1 MTPALHYFYGI
12 AKALAPPLI
21 PWATKMVAHMRI
33 THPEDNA
40 IVTAGPIRVCGRYR
54 FECGLSFVLL
64 YHCGSQYW
72 PQGSPVFDRTRHTWE
87 KEVYVKRVG
96 NDRHFISVA
105 SLDVDA
111 RPEMRQQVLVLEDE
125 SDDVAVKPIAVRAP
139 DPNPVDLHLARGWAV
154 QIADDRQERG
164 LAGAGRAGEH
174 DELARLEPQRNAVDS
189 HDRARKYAPDV
200 LYDDVCPTGTILA
213 ISP

>member
-1 MTPALHYFYGI
+1 MTPAVHYFYGI
-12 AKALAPPLI
+12 AKALAAPLI

-40 IVTAGPIRVCGRYR
+40 IVTTGPVRVCGRYR

-111 RPEMRQQVLVLEDE
+111 RPLFDHYYRLGETKREWHPITLYALPSGVTVLHSIRVQPE
-125 SDDVAVKPIAVRAP
+125 VA
-139 DPNPVDLHLARGWAV
+139 
-154 QIADDRQERG
+154 
-164 LAGAGRAGEH
+164 
-174 DELARLEPQRNAVDS
+174 
-189 HDRARKYAPDV
+189 
-200 LYDDVCPTGTILA
+200 
-213 ISP
+213 

>member
-1 MTPALHYFYGI
+1 
-12 AKALAPPLI
+12 
-21 PWATKMVAHMRI
+21 VADLSFVRRL
-33 THPEDNA
+33 
-40 IVTAGPIRVCGRYR
+40 TARSQNDASSTLLLRHRESASPSFNSVGHQDGRPHAHHRPRRQRNRDDRTSRYR

-111 RPEMRQQVLVLEDE
+111 RPLFDHYYRLGETKREWHPITLYALPSGVTVLHSIRVQPE
-125 SDDVAVKPIAVRAP
+125 VA
-139 DPNPVDLHLARGWAV
+139 
-154 QIADDRQERG
+154 
-164 LAGAGRAGEH
+164 
-174 DELARLEPQRNAVDS
+174 
-189 HDRARKYAPDV
+189 
-200 LYDDVCPTGTILA
+200 
-213 ISP
+213 